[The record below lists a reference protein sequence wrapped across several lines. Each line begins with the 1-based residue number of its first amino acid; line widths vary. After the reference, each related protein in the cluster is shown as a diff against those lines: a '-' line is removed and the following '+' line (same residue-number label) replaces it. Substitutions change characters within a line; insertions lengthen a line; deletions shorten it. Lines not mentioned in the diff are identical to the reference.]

1 MEISSFDE
9 LLAAAKAQAEP
20 QRLLFVFAAAELPGD
35 ATPEQRAAFAAGQGG
50 ALAPV
55 MYVDKAPA
63 EIADFA
69 SLAAEARQFGRDWTI
84 VFAAALA
91 GARGRPPAE
100 PEAEAAL
107 NRMVEA
113 VKAGAIAGFIPF
125 DAQGRAVRLG

>member
-1 MEISSFDE
+1 MDISSFDE

-35 ATPEQRAAFAAGQGG
+35 ATPEQRAAFAAGRGG

-69 SLAAEARQFGRDWTI
+69 ALAAEARQFGRDWAI
-84 VFAAALA
+84 VFVAAL
-91 GARGRPPAE
+91 GGHRGRPPAE
-100 PEAEAAL
+100 KEAETAL

-125 DAQGRAVRLG
+125 DPEGRAVRLG

>member
-1 MEISSFDE
+1 MDISSFDE
-9 LLAAAKAQAEP
+9 LLRAARAQPEP
-20 QRLLFVFAAAELPGD
+20 QRLLFVFAAAELPAD
-35 ATPEQRAAFAAGQGG
+35 ATPEQRTAFAAGQGG

-55 MYVDKAPA
+55 MYVDKAPG

-107 NRMVEA
+107 ARMVEA

-125 DAQGRAVRLG
+125 DAQGRPVRLG